1 MSEKTE
7 PAAEPSVG
15 EAVKATQNGN
25 LPIGTV
31 EQILGA
37 PSDVVEETLDIP
49 EWGYAVRVRSF
60 TASQNAHIRKK
71 MYVTNPDGSVE
82 TDWTGFDISRFE
94 EAVIEPS
101 FSRNEVMA
109 LHAKSGPGFQ
119 RVINWIVKK
128 SNVTAQEVRDTEEAF
143 QE

>member
-1 MSEKTE
+1 MPDETKTE
-7 PAAEPSVG
+7 PKPDVG
-15 EAVKATQNGN
+15 AAVKATQNGS

-37 PSDVVEETLDIP
+37 PSDVVEETLDVP
-49 EWGYAVRVRSF
+49 EWGFAVKVRSF
-60 TASQNAHIRKK
+60 TASQSAHIRKK

-82 TDWTGFDISRFE
+82 TDWAGFDISRFE
-94 EAVIEPS
+94 EAVIEPV
-101 FSRNEVMA
+101 FNRNEVMA

-128 SNVTAQEVRDTEEAF
+128 SNVTNQEVRETEEAF